1 MAEEKQETKIILER
15 SYTIPLRREF
25 LKAPTHKRTNRA
37 VRAVKQFLQKH
48 MKADSIKLGKN
59 LNLKLWENG
68 IRNPPHKVKINA
80 IKDSEGIVRAELTGK
95 EILLKDKEIKKEEA
109 GVAEKLGLKQED
121 KEIPAETYKPK
132 SDDEKQESQ
141 EKEEKVKYEQDE
153 EKEEVTEEGE
163 KSLVSE
169 QKTQGKNKE
178 NQDKDVQDDKEDKGK
193 ASEKKEEKTEKK
205 SK

>member
-48 MKADSIKLGKN
+48 MKADNIKLGKN

-95 EILLKDKEIKKEEA
+95 EILLKDKEVKKGEA

-121 KEIPAETYKPK
+121 KEVPAETYKPK
-132 SDDEKQESQ
+132 SDEEKQEPK
-141 EKEEKVKYEQDE
+141 EKEEKAKDVKDEAKEEATEEEESSISEQD
-153 EKEEVTEEGE
+153 
-163 KSLVSE
+163 
-169 QKTQGKNKE
+169 KN
-178 NQDKDVQDDKEDKGK
+178 VQDDKKEETNKEK
-193 ASEKKEEKTEKK
+193 TSEKKESKTENK